1 MFFFIILKLGQ
12 FPRLL
17 ARKLMEHKHACYIC
31 YICSIFL
38 EKQKLTNVE
47 LYGNLRK
54 ITAVIWERWLRIAGH
69 CVRHKEE
76 MANRLVLWQPTTGQ
90 RRRGRQSVSFV
101 DCLLEDTGADN
112 INEVE
117 TMMMDRELWRGNVR
131 LGRAGARP
139 RWGEVKVSDDLNNLV
154 ASHFNL
160 YIVL

>member
-1 MFFFIILKLGQ
+1 MLRMALNISWK
-12 FPRLL
+12 
-17 ARKLMEHKHACYIC
+17 A
-31 YICSIFL
+31 
-38 EKQKLTNVE
+38 KLTNVE
-47 LYGNLRK
+47 LYGSLSK
-54 ITAVIWERWLRIAGH
+54 ITTVIRERRLRIAGH

-139 RWGEVKVSDDLNNLV
+139 R
-154 ASHFNL
+154 
-160 YIVL
+160 

>member
-1 MFFFIILKLGQ
+1 MMMAFNGVDIVSK
-12 FPRLL
+12 
-17 ARKLMEHKHACYIC
+17 
-31 YICSIFL
+31 IFL
-38 EKQKLTNVE
+38 GMQNSPMLNYMADYQKQQVIQERRL
-47 LYGNLRK
+47 G
-54 ITAVIWERWLRIAGH
+54 ITGH

-90 RRRGRQSVSFV
+90 RRRGRQSVSYV

-139 RWGEVKVSDDLNNLV
+139 R
-154 ASHFNL
+154 
-160 YIVL
+160 